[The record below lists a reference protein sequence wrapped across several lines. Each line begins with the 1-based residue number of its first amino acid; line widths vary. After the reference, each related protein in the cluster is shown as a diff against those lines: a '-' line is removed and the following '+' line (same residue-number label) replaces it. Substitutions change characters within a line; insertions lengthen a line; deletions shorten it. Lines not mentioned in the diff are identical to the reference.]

1 MICYISLHHKMNKS
15 YTGPNI
21 ADILELVE
29 SIPINN
35 KLEAEIDAKFPLE
48 NNNNN
53 RIAERVSLDEQ
64 KISFRDIISLLID
77 FIKGIYSSDENV
89 KSSIRLDKLRKIGCT
104 YPAQYLL
111 FDFCLAALEGDLLD
125 AKLFLGHAFNII
137 GLSNQLNL
145 LLSAIVYTPLTS
157 EKEVREL
164 LTLLALEVQPAN
176 MEAYLQLY
184 GKDFQKRHQIYEN
197 EIMKLN
203 SRV

>member
-1 MICYISLHHKMNKS
+1 MNKS

-53 RIAERVSLDEQ
+53 RIAERVSLYER
-64 KISFRDIISLLID
+64 KISFRDIISLLIE
-77 FIKGIYSSDENV
+77 FIKRIYSSDENV

-197 EIMKLN
+197 EIMKLKF
-203 SRV
+203 

>member
-1 MICYISLHHKMNKS
+1 MNKS

-53 RIAERVSLDEQ
+53 NRIAERVSLDEQ
-64 KISFRDIISLLID
+64 KISFRDIISLLIE

-176 MEAYLQLY
+176 MESYLELY
-184 GKDFQKRHQIYEN
+184 GKDFQNRHQIYEN
-197 EIMKLN
+197 EIKKLKF
-203 SRV
+203 

>member
-1 MICYISLHHKMNKS
+1 MLYILNHNMNKS

-21 ADILELVE
+21 SDILELVE

-35 KLEAEIDAKFPLE
+35 KLEAEIDAKFPLQ

-53 RIAERVSLDEQ
+53 KIAKRVSLDEQ
-64 KISFRDIISLLID
+64 KISFRDIVSLLID
-77 FIKGIYSSDENV
+77 FIKGIYSSNENV
-89 KSSIRLDKLRKIGCT
+89 KPSIRLDELRKIGCT
-104 YPAQYLL
+104 YPTQYLL

-145 LLSAIVYTPLTS
+145 LLSAIVYTPLTYD
-157 EKEVREL
+157 KQIREL

-176 MEAYLQLY
+176 MEAYLELY
-184 GKDFQKRHQIYEN
+184 GKDFQNRHQIYKN
-197 EIMKLN
+197 EMMKLKF
-203 SRV
+203 

>member
-1 MICYISLHHKMNKS
+1 MNKS

-21 ADILELVE
+21 SDILELVE

-35 KLEAEIDAKFPLE
+35 KLEAEIDTKFPLQK

-53 RIAERVSLDEQ
+53 RIAEKVNLDEQ
-64 KISFRDIISLLID
+64 KISFRDIVSLFIE
-77 FIKGIYSSDENV
+77 FIKGIYLSNENI
-89 KSSIRLDKLRKIGCT
+89 KPTKRLDELRKIGCT
-104 YPAQYLL
+104 YPTQYLL

-145 LLSAIVYTPLTS
+145 LLSAIVYTPLTYD
-157 EKEVREL
+157 KQIREF

-176 MEAYLQLY
+176 MDAYLEL
-184 GKDFQKRHQIYEN
+184 
-197 EIMKLN
+197 
-203 SRV
+203 

>member
-1 MICYISLHHKMNKS
+1 MICYILLHHKMNKS

-35 KLEAEIDAKFPLE
+35 KLEAEIGDKFSLE
-48 NNNNN
+48 NNNNKL
-53 RIAERVSLDEQ
+53 AERVGLDEQ
-64 KISFRDIISLLID
+64 KISFRDIVSLLIE
-77 FIKGIYSSDENV
+77 FIKGIYSSNENI
-89 KSSIRLDKLRKIGCT
+89 KPSIRLDELRKIGCT

-125 AKLFLGHAFNII
+125 AKLFLGHASNII

-164 LTLLALEVQPAN
+164 LTLLALEVQPVN
-176 MEAYLQLY
+176 MEAYLQIY

-197 EIMKLN
+197 EIMKLKF
-203 SRV
+203 

>member
-48 NNNNN
+48 NNNN

-64 KISFRDIISLLID
+64 KISFRDIISLLIE
-77 FIKGIYSSDENV
+77 FIKRIYSSDENV

-197 EIMKLN
+197 EIMKLKF
-203 SRV
+203 

>member
-1 MICYISLHHKMNKS
+1 MCYILLYHNMNKS

-35 KLEAEIDAKFPLE
+35 ILEAEIGAKFPLG
-48 NNNNN
+48 NNN

-64 KISFRDIISLLID
+64 KISFRDIVSLLID
-77 FIKGIYSSDENV
+77 FIKGIYSSNENIKPSRQLDE
-89 KSSIRLDKLRKIGCT
+89 LRKIGCT
-104 YPAQYLL
+104 YPTQYLL

-157 EKEVREL
+157 EKEAREL

-176 MEAYLQLY
+176 MESYLELY
-184 GKDFQKRHQIYEN
+184 GKDFQNRHQIYEN
-197 EIMKLN
+197 EIMKLKF
-203 SRV
+203 

>member
-1 MICYISLHHKMNKS
+1 M
-15 YTGPNI
+15 
-21 ADILELVE
+21 E
-29 SIPINN
+29 
-35 KLEAEIDAKFPLE
+35 
-48 NNNNN
+48 NNNN

-64 KISFRDIISLLID
+64 KISFRDIISLLIE
-77 FIKGIYSSDENV
+77 FIKRIYSSDENV

-197 EIMKLN
+197 EIMKLKF
-203 SRV
+203 

>member
-1 MICYISLHHKMNKS
+1 MNKS

-35 KLEAEIDAKFPLE
+35 KLEAEIGAKFPLG
-48 NNNNN
+48 NNN
-53 RIAERVSLDEQ
+53 RIAERVGLDEQ
-64 KISFRDIISLLID
+64 KISFRDIVSLLID
-77 FIKGIYSSDENV
+77 FIKGIYSSNENIKPSRQLDE
-89 KSSIRLDKLRKIGCT
+89 LRKIGCT
-104 YPAQYLL
+104 YPTQYLL

-176 MEAYLQLY
+176 MESYLELY
-184 GKDFQKRHQIYEN
+184 GKDFQNRHQIYEN
-197 EIMKLN
+197 EIMKLKF
-203 SRV
+203 

>member
-1 MICYISLHHKMNKS
+1 MNKS

-104 YPAQYLL
+104 YPAQYLI

-197 EIMKLN
+197 EIMKLKF
-203 SRV
+203 

>member
-48 NNNNN
+48 NNNN

-64 KISFRDIISLLID
+64 KISFRDIISLLIE
-77 FIKGIYSSDENV
+77 FIKRIYSSDENV

-104 YPAQYLL
+104 YPAQYLI

-197 EIMKLN
+197 EIMKLKF
-203 SRV
+203 

>member
-1 MICYISLHHKMNKS
+1 MNKS
-15 YTGPNI
+15 YTGPTI
-21 ADILELVE
+21 SDILELVE

-35 KLEAEIDAKFPLE
+35 KLEAEIDAKFPLQ

-64 KISFRDIISLLID
+64 KISFRDIVSLLID
-77 FIKGIYSSDENV
+77 FIKGIYSSNENV
-89 KSSIRLDKLRKIGCT
+89 KPSIRLDELRKIGCT
-104 YPAQYLL
+104 YPTQYLL

-145 LLSAIVYTPLTS
+145 LLSAIVYTPLTYD
-157 EKEVREL
+157 KQIREL

-176 MEAYLQLY
+176 MEAYLELY
-184 GKDFQKRHQIYEN
+184 GKDFQNRHQIYKN
-197 EIMKLN
+197 EMMKLKF
-203 SRV
+203 

>member
-77 FIKGIYSSDENV
+77 FIKGIYSSNENV

-145 LLSAIVYTPLTS
+145 LLSAIVYTPLTYD
-157 EKEVREL
+157 KQIREL

-176 MEAYLQLY
+176 MDAYLQLY
-184 GKDFQKRHQIYEN
+184 GKDFQNRHQIYEN
-197 EIMKLN
+197 EIMKMKF
-203 SRV
+203 

>member
-1 MICYISLHHKMNKS
+1 MNKS

-48 NNNNN
+48 NNNN

-77 FIKGIYSSDENV
+77 FIKRIYSSDENV

-197 EIMKLN
+197 EIMKLKF
-203 SRV
+203 

>member
-1 MICYISLHHKMNKS
+1 MLYINHNMNKS

-21 ADILELVE
+21 SDILELVE

-35 KLEAEIDAKFPLE
+35 KLEAEIGDKFSLE
-48 NNNNN
+48 NNNNKL
-53 RIAERVSLDEQ
+53 AERVGLDEQ
-64 KISFRDIISLLID
+64 KISFRDIVSLLIE
-77 FIKGIYSSDENV
+77 FIKGIYSSNENI
-89 KSSIRLDKLRKIGCT
+89 KPSIRLDELRKIGCT

-145 LLSAIVYTPLTS
+145 LLSAIVYTPLTYD
-157 EKEVREL
+157 KQIREL

-176 MEAYLQLY
+176 MEAYLELY
-184 GKDFQKRHQIYEN
+184 GKDFQNRHQIYKN
-197 EIMKLN
+197 EMMKLKF
-203 SRV
+203 

>member
-1 MICYISLHHKMNKS
+1 MNKS

-48 NNNNN
+48 NNNN

-104 YPAQYLL
+104 YPAQYLI

-197 EIMKLN
+197 EIMKLKF
-203 SRV
+203 